1 MRTLIID
8 DFNKAF
14 EEVDAIVSPVSPN
27 VAWKA

>member
-1 MRTLIID
+1 LIID

-27 VAWKA
+27 VAWKI